1 MAKRTKAEIER
12 EEARAIP
19 GEVVAVAAWELAQD
33 SLTIG
38 SLPVKECVPTRASDG
53 LADVAAE
60 DGLYSHLFWALLM
73 RAGYTPV

>member
-12 EEARAIP
+12 DEARSIP
-19 GEVVAVAAWELAQD
+19 REVAAVAAWELAQA

-38 SLPVKECVPTRASDG
+38 SLPVKEGVPTRASDG

-60 DGLYSHLFWALLM
+60 DGLYSHPFWALLM